1 MSVYIEVLRG
11 PQIELIHDISNL
23 EFHNHSLSYECKAFK
38 KREIIVVLKHN
49 FLNNKMNQ
57 IRIIFIFYNIKTRQ
71 QLLLLTWTIL
81 ITNEINLLCE

>member
-49 FLNNKMNQ
+49 FLNNKMYESNSNYLY
-57 IRIIFIFYNIKTRQ
+57 F
-71 QLLLLTWTIL
+71 L
-81 ITNEINLLCE
+81 

>member
-11 PQIELIHDISNL
+11 PQIKLIHDISNL

-49 FLNNKMNQ
+49 FLNNKIMYESNSNYLY
-57 IRIIFIFYNIKTRQ
+57 FYNIKTRQ
-71 QLLLLTWTIL
+71 QLLLLT
-81 ITNEINLLCE
+81 